1 MRLAVDYE
9 RCQGHTLCAWA
20 APAVIR
26 LADDDGRAIV
36 DDPVV
41 APEHEAAVR
50 AAVANCP
57 ENALVIAED

>member
-1 MRLAVDYE
+1 MRLAVDYD

-41 APEHEAAVR
+41 PPPHEDAVR
-50 AAVANCP
+50 VAVANCP
-57 ENALVIAED
+57 ENALVITED

>member
-1 MRLAVDYE
+1 VRLTVDYE

-36 DDPVV
+36 DDPEVP
-41 APEHEAAVR
+41 PEHEEAVR

-57 ENALVIAED
+57 ENALVITEG